1 MIGPEDIEALDEAFA
16 AVRAFAAEVRESPSK
31 ACWFRDVL
39 AALLEAAPGEYR
51 HLKLGLRH
59 STGLLAWACRNL
71 LELNIYT
78 QYVLQSESNAR
89 RFALNRV
96 ADGIDTFDSFQTWL
110 ARNDASLVPPEVDA
124 ALQQLAGQRA
134 QEDEPAPRL
143 YSLKYLSAEVGL
155 ADEYAHMTRICS
167 KLAQP
172 GVFSVMAGE
181 ADLQMFQPALFRAGA
196 GHGMEIY
203 LAVKEHFERFGS
215 VPRPG

>member
-1 MIGPEDIEALDEAFA
+1 MIDPEDIEALDEAFA
-16 AVRAFAAEVRESPSK
+16 TVRAFAAEVRQSPSE
-31 ACWFRDVL
+31 AEWFSGVL
-39 AALLEAAPGEYR
+39 AALLEAASDEYR

-59 STGLLAWACRNL
+59 STGMLAWACRNL

-96 ADGIDTFDSFQTWL
+96 ADGIDTFDAFQTWL

-124 ALQQLAGQRA
+124 ALQQLAELRA
-134 QEDEPAPRL
+134 REDEPAPRL

-155 ADEYAHMTRICS
+155 ADEYAHMTKICS

-172 GVFSVMAGE
+172 GVFAVMAGD
-181 ADLQMFQPALFRAGA
+181 ADLHLFQPALFRAGA

-203 LAVKEHFERFGS
+203 QAVKEHVALFGAA
-215 VPRPG
+215 PRP